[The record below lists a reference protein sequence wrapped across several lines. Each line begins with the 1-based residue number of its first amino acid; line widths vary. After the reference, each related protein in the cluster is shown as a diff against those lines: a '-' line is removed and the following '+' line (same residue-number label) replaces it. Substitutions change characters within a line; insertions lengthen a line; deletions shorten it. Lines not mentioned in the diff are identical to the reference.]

1 MSTQSRLSDLLEQQK
16 ENAERRLSE
25 IESQWED
32 IIEQHR
38 LRQEDVA
45 AELDAERANR
55 EKVEAEKSEIQLAL
69 DRLAE
74 SVGVSTGG
82 MIDDDGS
89 ARDGASPVSS
99 TPRGRTPGS
108 VGLGHSMLMSPTA
121 ALASKVQKSGKS
133 FTQVYTELAKTQ
145 EELRREKLE
154 SHRLGSVLEGF
165 IADLTERAPQLQAQR
180 EETERLGR
188 DLEEMSA
195 TLATA
200 CEERDIYEREAKQ
213 RRLEAEAVNRENG
226 ILVQQVADL
235 GRQVRDLARETIL
248 RDDPSAAER
257 LAPDGSQLPDPFSG
271 PSQQERQESDTQAV
285 ITNQL
290 VTFASLTDLVAQ
302 NGRLLRVVRELGA
315 KMEAEER
322 DYRARLEAGENE
334 AVEEAREV
342 ISRLQDE
349 LRAEKTRIEGMR
361 RERDMFR
368 SMCSAGRGD
377 SGAAAAAAAAASS
390 SSDSSAAHATLA
402 NQYSQLQAQFEA
414 FRTEVANDT
423 ERLKQEAY
431 QARSEASRAALGA
444 AKDKAGRESAEE
456 RVRSV
461 QQSYELARSE
471 AQELMKRCNTLQE
484 NLAKRDVAAH
494 GIEEELLTARSSLER
509 LRNEAANLRAEKQLH
524 KEAVERLMGESKAAV
539 TEKSALS
546 ELLRNVQSMQSE
558 LERSSGESRRRMET
572 QVERLEEQLKESRDR
587 LAKEEEAVRQA
598 SMRRDVETTDLKSR
612 LDRAHV
618 ELATA
623 REHLAVAKTSV
634 EHLTARSEDLSKQL
648 DAKEEK
654 LAVYERRSG
663 SSVNGA
669 GGGAAAAA
677 GGQQTGNTLLSREQQ
692 LEVELAD
699 VRGELRSAQVEAEQ
713 ARSHVEQF
721 KSIAQ
726 ANEEALAQ
734 LQATYDQYKA
744 ETDSSLAEKTT
755 ELATI
760 RQRLEALAT
769 ELTTAQNEASAAR
782 QEADQERTTFAAEK
796 RTLEDAIAELGSVES
811 RAKAEQDDVRAEM
824 RRQAQ
829 LTQEA
834 HAKYESE
841 LVAHAEDVK
850 ALTAAKEALDRSRS
864 EAREAIKARETAQG
878 NLASSQS
885 SWEAQRGVYEREKD
899 EMRKASQELRSQN
912 EALHKHLETL
922 RSQASEIRQA
932 ASTSS
937 SSAATAGL
945 AEGGASS
952 SSSSAG
958 NEELHE
964 VIKYLRREKE
974 IVDLQVELR
983 EQECARLRQSVEHT
997 QRSLD
1002 EARIQLAEERDR
1014 NASATTSAQ
1023 QHEELMDKINQLSIL
1038 RESNATLRDETE
1050 RAQRKVSLLETQ
1062 LSSTKAELDPIK
1074 EQLRIAQVEL
1084 EASQGQ
1090 LRLTQE
1096 DNKRWQARAQSI
1108 LQQYNRI
1115 DPEDLKRLEERAQAA
1130 EKVVEEQKVQLDAKA
1145 NDVEEQ
1151 AKATEAAKAEA
1162 AAKQTQFDKLRQQS
1176 IERIK
1181 SANQKSQELT
1191 QELERV
1197 KAESSANAES
1207 AQGTDELRT
1216 ECERLNGERETLAQE
1231 KQQLE
1236 VKVQELESAKEEL
1249 ERRVASS
1256 APVNDGEGVAQQAA
1270 EGAEAPTSAAAS
1282 EEVQKKFDE
1291 EKAAW
1296 EKQRETFEGNVKR
1309 HLENA
1314 KKFLNDR
1321 RAAEKDR
1328 DEAKKQLAES
1338 EARLR
1343 QEWSD
1348 NHADEIEKAVRER
1361 TAAAAPG
1368 DGGDGSDALQGGDA
1382 TIVAQLR
1389 KRIEELEVQ
1398 LKQRDA
1404 RIAELEAS
1412 LQGTPQGAA
1421 LDQIKAQHQ
1430 EELQLQESTL
1440 AQQFTERQKQAVEAA
1455 VRQTKASAGADMNAN
1470 GASTEAIEEQ
1480 VQARLKAF
1488 EDERGAQQQSELQAA
1503 VEAKERELKAAHE
1516 EALKARYE
1524 AGKEEANL
1532 RNKLVVKQ
1540 RDNKIEKLTKEIAQL
1555 KGESIA
1561 TPTSAEGG
1569 ASAPATAPTG
1579 PAVRPVPA
1587 ASSAAPS
1594 GAATRGGAPAA
1605 ARGGAAGRGGAVR
1618 PAQRGGRG
1626 GGAAGAATAAAA
1638 TNAAAAT
1645 AANSNKRKL
1654 EGAGPN
1660 NNANNGAAQGGPAGD
1675 GNAPKKQRAA
1685 GSVISIRGGAGRGGG
1700 QAGGGGGGA

>member
-1 MSTQSRLSDLLEQQK
+1 
-16 ENAERRLSE
+16 
-25 IESQWED
+25 
-32 IIEQHR
+32 
-38 LRQEDVA
+38 
-45 AELDAERANR
+45 
-55 EKVEAEKSEIQLAL
+55 
-69 DRLAE
+69 
-74 SVGVSTGG
+74 
-82 MIDDDGS
+82 
-89 ARDGASPVSS
+89 
-99 TPRGRTPGS
+99 
-108 VGLGHSMLMSPTA
+108 MLMSPTA

-368 SMCSAGRGD
+368 SMCSA
-377 SGAAAAAAAAASS
+377 AVETVVPPPLLLLP
-390 SSDSSAAHATLA
+390 HPL
-402 NQYSQLQAQFEA
+402 
-414 FRTEVANDT
+414 ANDT

-461 QQSYELARSE
+461 QQSYDLARSE

-734 LQATYDQYKA
+734 LQATYDQYKT

-782 QEADQERTTFAAEK
+782 QEADQQRTTFAAEK

-834 HAKYESE
+834 HA
-841 LVAHAEDVK
+841 
-850 ALTAAKEALDRSRS
+850 
-864 EAREAIKARETAQG
+864 
-878 NLASSQS
+878 N
-885 SWEAQRGVYEREKD
+885 QRGVYEREKD

-1050 RAQRKVSLLETQ
+1050 RAQRKVSLSRR
-1062 LSSTKAELDPIK
+1062 SSRRQRRNWTDQGAAPHRAGGARSKPGPAE
-1074 EQLRIAQVEL
+1074 AH
-1084 EASQGQ
+1084 
-1090 LRLTQE
+1090 QE

-1249 ERRVASS
+1249 EKRVASS
-1256 APVNDGEGVAQQAA
+1256 APANDGEGVAQQAA
-1270 EGAEAPTSAAAS
+1270 EGAEAPTSATAS

-1361 TAAAAPG
+1361 TAAAAPE

-1389 KRIEELEVQ
+1389 KRIEELEAQ

-1404 RIAELEAS
+1404 RIAELETS

-1430 EELQLQESTL
+1430 EELQLQEATL

-1561 TPTSAEGG
+1561 TPTSGEGG

-1587 ASSAAPS
+1587 GSSAAPS